1 MRRLIQNARSDAQTD
16 AQIDAL
22 LSPQD
27 EVSIVDSLFTMS
39 KGHGHSGARDV
50 LERVLEAR
58 LEARLARRMRQ
69 TIEQSPGNDDGR
81 PRSAA

>member
-39 KGHGHSGARDV
+39 KGHGHAGARD
-50 LERVLEAR
+50 VLEAR

-69 TIEQSPGNDDGR
+69 TIEQSPGNDDKR

>member
-1 MRRLIQNARSDAQTD
+1 M
-16 AQIDAL
+16 
-22 LSPQD
+22 
-27 EVSIVDSLFTMS
+27 DSLFTMS
-39 KGHGHSGARDV
+39 KGHGHTGARDV

-69 TIEQSPGNDDGR
+69 TIEQSPGNDDKR

>member
-1 MRRLIQNARSDAQTD
+1 MSRPIQNARSDAQTD

-27 EVSIVDSLFTMS
+27 EVSIVDSLFAMA
-39 KGHGHSGARDV
+39 KGRAAPGTRDV

-69 TIEQSPGNDDGR
+69 TIENPPDDSAGR
-81 PRSAA
+81 SRSAA